1 MFTAEGACV
10 AVHVPQQGAKGAC
23 ASGDTLHVLPYL
35 MSLRKHSTTAYSMDL
50 HEIGSARI
58 PVPKHPIL
66 YNSSGSMPGR
76 AIECFG
82 DGPYYVFA
90 GRIDAV
96 QVRTPGDFTP
106 AHPPFFVKRAEDL
119 PGGAG
124 SAGLLESV
132 MKYPMNFGVFKIDR
146 QTRLVA
152 YWIPREQLAATPGTR
167 LGFVVASNI
176 GAFAARSTMSP
187 IDPVG
192 AADEYIYGYG
202 DNEQMPDGE
211 VANPVLL
218 RYKFI
223 PPSDASF

>member
-1 MFTAEGACV
+1 ME
-10 AVHVPQQGAKGAC
+10 
-23 ASGDTLHVLPYL
+23 
-35 MSLRKHSTTAYSMDL
+35 
-50 HEIGSARI
+50 
-58 PVPKHPIL
+58 
-66 YNSSGSMPGR
+66 
-76 AIECFG
+76 
-82 DGPYYVFA
+82 
-90 GRIDAV
+90 
-96 QVRTPGDFTP
+96 
-106 AHPPFFVKRAEDL
+106 
-119 PGGAG
+119 
-124 SAGLLESV
+124 
-132 MKYPMNFGVFKIDR
+132 YPMNFGVFKIDR